1 MRAKYLRWWC
11 LLRLVLAGLALA
23 DAIAFAIHFKD
34 AHMVGQPIQQRTGQ
48 SFRSEGFGPF
58 VEWLFLVINIAPR
71 SER

>member
-1 MRAKYLRWWC
+1 
-11 LLRLVLAGLALA
+11 
-23 DAIAFAIHFKD
+23 
-34 AHMVGQPIQQRTGQ
+34 MVGQPIQQRTGQ